1 MGQRR
6 RKLGSAVT
14 EFLAEIGR
22 KGGHARAKSMSEA
35 DRKAASK
42 RGGASRWAGLSA
54 EQRKKL
60 MDKVRA
66 KRTYQSKKPK
76 S

>member
-1 MGQRR
+1 
-6 RKLGSAVT
+6 
-14 EFLAEIGR
+14 
-22 KGGHARAKSMSEA
+22 MSEA

>member
-1 MGQRR
+1 M
-6 RKLGSAVT
+6 SAVT

-42 RGGASRWAGLSA
+42 RGGASRWAGMTA
-54 EQRKKL
+54 ADRAKIME
-60 MDKVRA
+60 KVRA
-66 KRTYQSKKPK
+66 KRLKKK
-76 S
+76 QK